1 MFAAQCAICCP
12 SVNIGSMYNGQYTIG
27 RDKEKTLVKIGNVAV
42 LGKIVCI
49 GVLSVTHLVRK
60 VYKVTVRVG

>member
-1 MFAAQCAICCP
+1 
-12 SVNIGSMYNGQYTIG
+12 MYNGQYTIG